1 MKTKK
6 QTAIVAKMI
15 IKNQVT
21 IPKPI
26 RQRLDIHSHDELAF
40 EVQDNG
46 DILVRKNEE
55 TENIWQLV
63 AQQQKKY
70 GKDEETEFDW
80 GEEVGDGV
88 FQNEKI
94 TTRRYCLC

>member
-6 QTAIVAKMI
+6 RTAIVAKI
-15 IKNQVT
+15 TTKNQVT

-55 TENIWQLV
+55 KEDIWQLV
-63 AQQQKKY
+63 AQQQQKY
-70 GKDEETEFDW
+70 GQDEETEFNW
-80 GEEVGDGV
+80 GDDVGDEV
-88 FQNEKI
+88 ISE
-94 TTRRYCLC
+94 